1 MANLKNCI
9 AGIDYSITGP
19 SVCVHPIDVNWHLD
33 NCRFLTLDAVKKNQG
48 YWLNNTITVKSTSK
62 TYEYDIVRYNFM
74 ALTFSDFLKY
84 HDVKTAMIEGY
95 SYMSSGKVFNLAEA
109 TGLMK
114 LNVVPNNIE
123 LQANTPPVFKKF
135 ATGKGNANKEKMAE
149 AFFADTAVN
158 LTKVFNHNKLRA
170 PVDNLVDS
178 YWICKYLYE
187 SINIK

>member
-95 SYMSSGKVFNLAEA
+95 SYMSSGKVFNLAD
-109 TGLMK
+109 
-114 LNVVPNNIE
+114 
-123 LQANTPPVFKKF
+123 